1 MVTAINCQT
10 CLPPRSR
17 NPVTSKCECPP
28 KFYDDG
34 INVACAPC
42 PVSCDNC
49 QLSGGSVICTSCPTG
64 MNRVTV
70 PVNNQ
75 CPCVSGYF

>member
-1 MVTAINCQT
+1 MSVPGTGRCD
-10 CLPPRSR
+10 
-17 NPVTSKCECPP
+17 CPA

-34 INVACAPC
+34 INAACAAC

-49 QLSGGSVICTSCPTG
+49 QLSGVNIICITCPTG
-64 MNRVTV
+64 VNRVTV

-75 CPCVSGYF
+75 CPCASGYF